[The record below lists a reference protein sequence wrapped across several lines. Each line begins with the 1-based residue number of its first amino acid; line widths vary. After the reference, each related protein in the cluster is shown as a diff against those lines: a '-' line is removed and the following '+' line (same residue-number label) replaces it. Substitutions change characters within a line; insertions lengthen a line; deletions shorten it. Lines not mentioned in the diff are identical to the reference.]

1 MHNAF
6 QTPYN
11 HKWCNE
17 KFAFSG
23 GIVKPL
29 NAEENKLVGAF
40 LIILFS
46 EVTSSTKRVP
56 ACVIIMCAM
65 FMVAAELGR
74 CVMRKSKGE
83 SSYLLT
89 TNISPLLFIGVSYLI
104 WPLTS
109 IKS

>member
-1 MHNAF
+1 MHKAF

-17 KFAFSG
+17 KFAFGG
-23 GIVKPL
+23 GIFKPL

-40 LIILFS
+40 LILFS
-46 EVTSSTKRVP
+46 EVTSSTKCVP

-89 TNISPLLFIGVSYLI
+89 QQIYPLCCL
-104 WPLTS
+104 
-109 IKS
+109 